1 MKKYALSELVFDY
14 EIYPRGSV
22 DSHHVGEIAEAI
34 RAGAAMPPLVIDKKS
49 KRIVDGFHRGKAYI
63 REFDENHEVECIEK
77 DYKNDKDLFLD
88 SMRYNAAHGRALTQH
103 DKVHCLLLAEKLK
116 ISTEM
121 VAQALHITT
130 DRIGQLRVSRIGR
143 IGTKPVA
150 LKQTIRHMGGRE
162 LTAGQVAANDK
173 LGGMNTLFYVNQLIT
188 LIENDL
194 IDPENEDLANGL
206 EKLHGLLGGF
216 AKRKAA

>member
-1 MKKYALSELVFDY
+1 MKKYALSELVLDF

-34 RAGAAMPPLVIDKKS
+34 RAGAAFPPIVIDKKS
-49 KRIVDGFHRGKAYI
+49 KRVADGFHRVYGYK
-63 REFDENHEVECIEK
+63 RVFDESHEVDCIEK
-77 DYKNDKDLFLD
+77 EYKSDKDLFID

-116 ISTEM
+116 IATAT
-121 VAQALHITT
+121 VAEALHITT
-130 DRIGQLRVSRIGR
+130 DRIGELRAGRIGR
-143 IGTKPVA
+143 AGGASIP
-150 LKQTIRHMGGRE
+150 LKQTIRHMAGKT
-162 LTAGQVAANDK
+162 LTKGQVAANEK
-173 LGGMNTLFYVNQLIT
+173 LGGMNALFYVNQLVT

-194 IDPENEDLANGL
+194 IDPDNDDLASGL

-216 AKRKAA
+216 VKRKAA